1 MPAIRALWTE
11 HDPPEG
17 AAVLDRWAD
26 LAPHAVR
33 VVRDRSGGV
42 AGCSVTCE
50 WRTSPSSLERND
62 PVVAAWLAHGRRHPL
77 PPGQKT
83 LVHRRALAV
92 GAGEAPGPVQAA
104 TMLDVKRD
112 YFTMRP
118 HLGRLYFVVAN
129 PEPLMP
135 ALVTLGF
142 APLEQPV
149 VVGDVAFHLAALDF
163 GPESIDGW
171 LANLAAAELGIPR
184 SPLLDAGDRTV
195 DVQGVRVQ
203 LSPLEFGVL
212 EALHERSGKPV
223 SRVDLDRVGNGVQ
236 RRQQRRRRR
245 RAHPPPQARH
255 VRQPNRDGS
264 RRRLPPA
271 LSSATRSPQP
281 AEQRRRTHP
290 VGSGTSD
297 VDHVYGI

>member
-1 MPAIRALWTE
+1 
-11 HDPPEG
+11 
-17 AAVLDRWAD
+17 
-26 LAPHAVR
+26 
-33 VVRDRSGGV
+33 
-42 AGCSVTCE
+42 
-50 WRTSPSSLERND
+50 
-62 PVVAAWLAHGRRHPL
+62 
-77 PPGQKT
+77 
-83 LVHRRALAV
+83 
-92 GAGEAPGPVQAA
+92 
-104 TMLDVKRD
+104 MLDVKRD

-195 DVQGVRVQ
+195 DVQGLRVQ

-212 EALHERSGKPV
+212 EALHER
-223 SRVDLDRVGNGVQ
+223 R
-236 RRQQRRRRR
+236 
-245 RAHPPPQARH
+245 
-255 VRQPNRDGS
+255 GS
-264 RRRLPPA
+264 RSVASICSRSCGERSTTAAATSLTSSCAPSAASSARPPA
-271 LSSATRSPQP
+271 ESRRFAASATAC
-281 AEQRRRTHP
+281 AEQRN
-290 VGSGTSD
+290 SGPLS
-297 VDHVYGI
+297 